1 MLGIE
6 KKSNKRI
13 IKNSRGNNWGNIIKI
28 FVLHC
33 GLLVVV
39 VRKIFLFLGNLFFV
53 YIIKFSFFLLN
64 YVNIWISIRI
74 VGCSG

>member
-28 FVLHC
+28 FVLYC